1 MKRTRRGFTLIELLV
16 VIAIIA
22 VLIALLLPAVQAARG
37 AARRAQCSN
46 NLKQLALSVHG
57 YASTSNVIPA
67 MCMYPGGQSAISS
80 GWAAPWTVAILP
92 YIEQSAMFSAY
103 NFTSPAVVLSA
114 SSGMENTTVTYTQ
127 VATLLCPEETESTRP
142 SLNGTTNYVGNFG
155 GPGQAI
161 VYSGTIVPIG
171 DLNTA
176 IGGKPLGRLGP
187 VTIEAIRDGTSST
200 ALFSERLFGL
210 SGSPTVHPGTDDGK
224 RGVFNVS
231 ATGTGPG
238 TGAGGAL
245 AFVDAIRSMP
255 MSTGSIN
262 SDHLG
267 NDAFA
272 TFPWHLGVVNYNHVG
287 PPNSIPCQNTSADPS
302 WLSYVGPFGS
312 APATSNHPGGVHVA
326 FADGSVRF
334 VKDSIGLPVWWGL
347 GTRSGREVIDADA
360 Y

>member
-1 MKRTRRGFTLIELLV
+1 MERNRRGFTLIELLV

-22 VLIALLLPAVQAARG
+22 VLVGLLLPAVQAARG

-46 NLKQLALSVHG
+46 NLKQLALAAHG
-57 YASTSNVIPA
+57 YASASNVIPA
-67 MCMYPGGQSAISS
+67 MCMYPGGQSAISQ
-80 GWAAPWTVAILP
+80 GWAPSWTIAILP

-103 NFTSPAVVLSA
+103 NFSAPAVVLS
-114 SSGMENTTVTYTQ
+114 STSGLENTTVTYNQ
-127 VATLLCPEETESTRP
+127 IGTLLCPEEIETTRP
-142 SLNGTTNYVGNFG
+142 SLNGTTNYAGNFG
-155 GPGQAI
+155 GPGQSI
-161 VYSGTIVPIG
+161 VYGGTIVPIG

-176 IGGKPLGRLGP
+176 IGSPPLGRTGP
-187 VTIEAIRDGTSST
+187 VTIEAIRDGTTST

-210 SGSPTVHPGTDDGK
+210 SGSPVVYPGTDDGK
-224 RGVFNVS
+224 RGIFNVAAPGS
-231 ATGTGPG
+231 GPG
-238 TGAGGAL
+238 TGAGGAQ
-245 AFVDAIRSMP
+245 AFVSATQALS

-287 PPNSIPCQNTSADPS
+287 APNSVPCQNTSADPS

-312 APATSNHPGGVHVA
+312 APATSYHPGGVHVA

-334 VKDSIGLPVWWGL
+334 VKDSIGLPIWWAL
-347 GTRSGREVIDADA
+347 GSRNGREVIDSDA